1 MNSHYRK
8 TSTRFV
14 ASVLLVLCG
23 GGAVHAQ
30 VQSFDP
36 GPFGEVTTWLVA
48 YLPPATLEKD
58 PLEAIGGEAKF
69 AAMSDAKLAPFGGKW
84 IGLLGQ
90 TAHEKD
96 RLGDRRLPFGTWEV
110 SKMLPQECPG
120 LWHEYPYLHVDAL
133 HSHVNG
139 YAYCQLLSPQDMP
152 GSLLVGT
159 NSGRCRFYFNGKDL
173 GIITRPPGAA
183 VEDTHELPIDLRK
196 GVNHLLVRIE
206 NRANLSCRLIGP
218 SAEPLKSVKVQIGAP
233 YPLVFKPAA
242 PVLLAA
248 REILTNRSQ
257 ELGPLSPPEHPE
269 FLGVKLARTM
279 ALLESGKYTHRP
291 VRIMFSGQS
300 IEGEWANLL
309 IQRLRERYPDTTII
323 WENRAIGGWFVW
335 RLQKL
340 LKHDIL
346 RWQPDLV
353 LFSAYQGSAEVWERF
368 LSELRSETTADIVI
382 RTAHLSG
389 KGVTADDS
397 PETAETILLRRLAQ
411 KYDVELVE
419 LRSEWMKYFKT
430 NNLPISALMSD
441 GIHLNAK
448 GHALMAMLYE
458 RHFRYN
464 AVSRGWADTVRRFDV
479 GRFLEDHK
487 TDEIVLAGQCW
498 SRTGRGYAQ
507 SCSSQDTLRLKFHGT
522 RVDLILPPGRG
533 GATVLIDGKKPNQ
546 WNLFHGTR
554 PRNRTTEWC
563 VEWNQ
568 PPLNVPMAY
577 HLGKD
582 MQEETWVLTLTHASA
597 DKLHIRFRLTGSK
610 TGFDGEGEND
620 RNFVSNS
627 GRITILTT
635 DWCEAAVNRSNPTAA
650 PGVLEPLKK
659 PLQVVWHIVPDGR
672 DTVYCEP
679 NLPPNNDWYSG
690 MPYSYVT
697 IADGLPC
704 GLHELTLTPL
714 GDPSPLSSFV
724 ISGVEV
730 HRPPLAR
737 DASECTTP

>member
-1 MNSHYRK
+1 MRLA
-8 TSTRFV
+8 TT
-14 ASVLLVLCG
+14 ASFVLCWG
-23 GGAVHAQ
+23 VLVQAQ
-30 VQSFDP
+30 TPSTDL

-48 YLPPATLEKD
+48 YLPPAPLEKD
-58 PLEAIGGEAKF
+58 PLETMGGEARF
-69 AAMSDAKLAPFGGKW
+69 AAMSDPKLTPFSGKW
-84 IGLLGQ
+84 IGLPDQAG
-90 TAHEKD
+90 HEKE
-96 RLGDRRLPFGTWEV
+96 RLGDRKLPYGTWEV
-110 SKMLPQECPG
+110 TKMVPQECPG
-120 LWHEYPYLHVDAL
+120 IWHEYPFLHIDAL
-133 HSHVNG
+133 HSHVTS
-139 YAYCQLLSPQDMP
+139 YAYCQLVSPQDMP
-152 GSLLVGT
+152 GNLLVGT

-173 GIITRPPGAA
+173 GIITRPAGAA
-183 VEDTHELPIDLRK
+183 VEDTHELPIQLNK
-196 GVNHLLVRIE
+196 GVNHLVVRIE
-206 NRANLSCRLIGP
+206 NRADLSCRLIGLN
-218 SAEPLKSVKVQIGAP
+218 AEPLKSVKVQIGAP
-233 YPLVFKPAA
+233 YPLSAKPEA
-242 PVLLAA
+242 PIPLAA
-248 REILTNRSQ
+248 REILTSRAQ
-257 ELGPLSPPEHPE
+257 ELGPLAPPEHPE

-279 ALLESGKYTHRP
+279 SLLESGKYTHRP

-300 IEGEWANLL
+300 IEGEWTNLL
-309 IQRLRERYPDTTII
+309 IQLLRERYPDTTII
-323 WENRAIGGWFVW
+323 CENRAIGGWFVW

-353 LFSAYQGSAEVWERF
+353 LFSAYQGSAEVWERL
-368 LSELRSETTADIVI
+368 LSELRSETTAEIVI

-389 KGVTADDS
+389 KGVTADD
-397 PETAETILLRRLAQ
+397 PAETAETILLRRLAQ

-419 LRSEWMKYFKT
+419 ARFEWMKYLKA
-430 NNLPISALMSD
+430 NNLPINALMSD

-448 GHALMAMLYE
+448 GHALMALLYE

-479 GRFLEDHK
+479 GRFLEDNR
-487 TDEIVLAGQCW
+487 TDAIVLAGPGW

-507 SCSSQDTLRLKFHGT
+507 SRSPQDTLKLKFHGT
-522 RVDLILPPGRG
+522 RVDLILPPDRG
-533 GATVLIDGKKPNQ
+533 GAAVLIDGKKPSQ

-568 PPLNVPMAY
+568 PPLNAPMAY

-582 MQEETWVLTLTHASA
+582 MQEETWELTLTHASA
-597 DKLHIRFRLTGSK
+597 DKLHVRFRLTGSK

-620 RNFVSNS
+620 RNFVSKS

-635 DWCEAAVNRSNPTAA
+635 DWGESAVKRGDAA
-650 PGVLEPLKK
+650 PGALEPLKR

-672 DTVYCEP
+672 DTVWCDP
-679 NLPPNNDWYSG
+679 ALPPNNDWYSG

-704 GLHELTLTPL
+704 GPHELTLTPL
-714 GDPSPLSSFV
+714 GDANPHNVFV

-730 HRPPLAR
+730 HRPPLGR
-737 DASECTTP
+737 DASENTMPVW